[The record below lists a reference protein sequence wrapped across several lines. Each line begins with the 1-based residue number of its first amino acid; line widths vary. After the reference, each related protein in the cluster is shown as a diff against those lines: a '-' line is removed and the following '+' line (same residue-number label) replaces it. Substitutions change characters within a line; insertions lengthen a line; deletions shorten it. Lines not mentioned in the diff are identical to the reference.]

1 MIHQNHL
8 PLDQRREQARWKSC
22 RDWRFTPHYGLPLM
36 PAVISGDPKRFGS
49 AIVDPRDAQAVLHD
63 PHLAVGA
70 NQMVRTLPNQQ
81 QRGHLSCKLAK
92 GALSSD

>member
-1 MIHQNHL
+1 
-8 PLDQRREQARWKSC
+8 
-22 RDWRFTPHYGLPLM
+22 
-36 PAVISGDPKRFGS
+36 
-49 AIVDPRDAQAVLHD
+49 
-63 PHLAVGA
+63 LAVGA